1 MTKAAH
7 RRKLVGSLIVF
18 SEGESMTIGWEL
30 GSGQAGKH
38 GAVVVAESLHNN

>member
-7 RRKLVGSLIVF
+7 RRKQLVGSLIVF

-30 GSGQAGKH
+30 GSRQAGKQ
-38 GAVVVAESLHNN
+38 ASMVL